1 MGRFIGGNI
10 GRAITTV
17 TNAWATSGI
26 YNLADQYWHRKQDR
40 WKEPPLSVTGGVIYT
55 PGNGYRYHA
64 FTAGP
69 HTLEV
74 TYAPGGSTGTFE
86 LLAVGAG
93 GCNNGPYRAGSGG
106 GGVVHHTQFPYTVG
120 TPYTINVGAT
130 TVPVGQSPGSNGED
144 TTITHPNG
152 TLTAKGG
159 GMGGHFSPAQSGQP
173 GGSGGG
179 EQDSGQGVGTGI
191 QPSQN
196 SPWTPQTG
204 FNQYGRN
211 GGPGRNTGAY
221 HSGGGG
227 GAGEVGGQAYAPATS
242 ASGGHGGRGQPI
254 PGFEYPLIGLG
265 PIDNPGEA
273 NSPTHNHYG
282 GGGAGWGYAAQPE
295 GVDRY
300 RAYGGG
306 GAGTPKPGD
315 FPQSG
320 TDGLG
325 GGGGA
330 PGGNGGAGIL
340 VIRYQY

>member
-10 GRAITTV
+10 GRAITKV
-17 TNAWATSGI
+17 DNAWATSGI
-26 YNLADQYWHRKQDR
+26 YNLLDQYWHRKQDG
-40 WKEPPLSVTGGVIYT
+40 WKEPPLSVTGGAIYT
-55 PGNGYRYHA
+55 PGNGYRYHT
-64 FTAGP
+64 FLAGQT
-69 HTLEV
+69 HDLEV
-74 TYAPGGSTGTFE
+74 TYAPGGAGNTFE

-93 GCNNGPYRAGSGG
+93 GCNQGPYRGGSGG
-106 GGVVHHTQFPYTVG
+106 GGVVHHTQFPFTVG
-120 TPYTINVGAT
+120 TPYTINVGGT
-130 TVPVGQSPGSNGED
+130 NSSNSPGND

-159 GMGGHFSPAQSGQP
+159 GQGGHFSPALSGQP

-179 EQDSGQGVGTGI
+179 EQDSGQGIGNGI

-211 GGPGRNTGAY
+211 GGAGRNTGAY

-227 GAGEVGGQAYAPATS
+227 GAGEVGGQAYPPATD

-254 PGFEYPLIGLG
+254 PGFEYPLIGLA
-265 PIDNPGEA
+265 PVDNANEA

-282 GGGAGWGYAAQPE
+282 GGGGGWGYQEQPD

-306 GAGTPKPGD
+306 GAGTPKPSSY
-315 FPQSG
+315 PQSG

-325 GGGGA
+325 GGGAA
-330 PGGNGGAGIL
+330 PGGSGGAGIL
-340 VIRYQY
+340 VIRYLFS